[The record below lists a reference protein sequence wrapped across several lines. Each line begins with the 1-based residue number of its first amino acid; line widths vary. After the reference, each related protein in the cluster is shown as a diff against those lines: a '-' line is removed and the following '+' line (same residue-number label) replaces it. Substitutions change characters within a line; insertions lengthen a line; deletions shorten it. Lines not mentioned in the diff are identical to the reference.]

1 MSKTYTY
8 GKARSVLKK
17 RLKRFVGISTLVLGV
32 VVVLYFFFPVIS
44 YHLFLSSEFSADDIE
59 SPLPKR
65 YVLQGNN
72 NITSI
77 VASSF
82 SDVAY
87 DFTDARNWFPQVEAK
102 GVTVKKVSEYELS
115 IPSQKIMNAKV
126 SGDDFDLSKHL
137 VQYFST
143 SKNPIDKGTSVI
155 FGHSTLPQWFD
166 PTNYN
171 TIFAKLHTIKVGDEI
186 ILTVNNLNFSYKI
199 FSTNITDPSDP
210 NIFSQS
216 FDNSYIT
223 LVTCTPPGTVWKR
236 LIVRA
241 SLTGLAKN

>member
-1 MSKTYTY
+1 MRKS
-8 GKARSVLKK
+8 
-17 RLKRFVGISTLVLGV
+17 LKRTIGIGSLVFGIV
-32 VVVLYFFFPVIS
+32 IVLYFFFPVLS
-44 YHLFLSSEFSADDIE
+44 YHLFLSAEFSADDIE

-65 YVLQGNN
+65 YVLQGSEG
-72 NITSI
+72 ITSI
-77 VASSF
+77 FSSGL
-82 SDVAY
+82 SEVAY
-87 DFTDARNWFPQVEAK
+87 DYKDARNWFPQVEAQGIPEQK
-102 GVTVKKVSEYELS
+102 ISEYLIT
-115 IPSQKIMNAKV
+115 IPSQEIINAKV
-126 SGDDFDLSKHL
+126 SADDFDLSKHL
-137 VQYFST
+137 VQYFAT
-143 SKNPIDKGTSVI
+143 SKNPTERGTSVI

-186 ILTVNNLNFSYKI
+186 ILTVNNMNYSYKI
-199 FSTNITDPSDP
+199 FSTNITDASDP

-241 SLTGLAKN
+241 SLTGSAHN

>member
-1 MSKTYTY
+1 MSTKYTY
-8 GKARSVLKK
+8 GKDRSVLKK
-17 RLKRFVGISTLVLGV
+17 RLKRYVGITTLIGGLLI
-32 VVVLYFFFPVIS
+32 VLYFFFPVIS

-72 NITSI
+72 GISSI
-77 VASSF
+77 VASGF
-82 SDVAY
+82 SEVAY
-87 DFTDARNWFPQVEAK
+87 DFTDARNWFPQVEAS
-102 GVTVKKVSEYELS
+102 GISEQRVSEYELS
-115 IPSQKIMNAKV
+115 IPSQGIVKAKV
-126 SGDDFDLSKHL
+126 SADDFDLSKHL
-137 VQYFST
+137 VQYFTT
-143 SKNPIDKGTSVI
+143 SKNPTDKGTSVI

-166 PTNYN
+166 PENYN
-171 TIFAKLHTIKVGDEI
+171 TIFAKLHTIKAGDEI
-186 ILTVNNLNFSYKI
+186 IVTVNNMDFTYKI
-199 FSTNITDPSDP
+199 FSINVTDASDP

-241 SLTGLAKN
+241 SLTQTAQK

>member
-1 MSKTYTY
+1 MSTKYTY
-8 GKARSVLKK
+8 GKEKKVSKK
-17 RLKRFVGISTLVLGV
+17 RLKKIVGITSLLIGFII
-32 VVVLYFFFPVIS
+32 VLYFFFPLIS
-44 YHLFLSSEFSADDIE
+44 YHLFLSSEFSADEIE

-72 NITSI
+72 GISSI
-77 VASSF
+77 VSS
-82 SDVAY
+82 SLTDVAY

-102 GVTVKKVSEYELS
+102 NVNEKKVNQYELS
-115 IPSQKIMNAKV
+115 IPSQKIIKAKV

-137 VQYFST
+137 VQYFTT
-143 SKNPIDKGTSVI
+143 SKNPVDKGTSVI

-171 TIFAKLHTIKVGDEI
+171 AIFAKLHTIKVGDQI
-186 ILTVNNLNFSYKI
+186 ILTVNNIDFQYKI
-199 FSTNITDPSDP
+199 FSINITDPSDP

-241 SLTGLAKN
+241 SLL